1 MKITIDSIQRTVS
14 LEGEATIQEVIDLLN
29 GRLTEQEFNDY
40 KLVMEYKYIPSTTII
55 NYPPIKTNLPE
66 ISDIFYYN
74 Y

>member
-40 KLVMEYKYIPSTTII
+40 KLVMEYKYIPSTTIF
-55 NYPPIKTNLPE
+55 NYPQTNPLE
-66 ISDIFYYN
+66 IGDIFN
-74 Y
+74 KII

>member
-40 KLVMEYKYIPSTTII
+40 KLVMEYKYIPSTTIF
-55 NYPPIKTNLPE
+55 NYPQIKTNPPE
-66 ISDIFYYN
+66 IGDIYFKN